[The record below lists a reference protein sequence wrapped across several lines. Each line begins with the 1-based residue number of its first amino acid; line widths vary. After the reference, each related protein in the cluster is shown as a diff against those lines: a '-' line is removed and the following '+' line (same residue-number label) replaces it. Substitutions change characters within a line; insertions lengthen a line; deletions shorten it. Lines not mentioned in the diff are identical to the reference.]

1 MGPATPRHLAITYAN
16 ERLRDGAG
24 AQLQRIYGIYA
35 VSRFLDVPYVHSPIG
50 AIGYQGLEA
59 LENNSGF
66 EHLLS
71 EYNRVFH
78 IPSDMDVPEK
88 RATRDLVHADI
99 EFIKAIR
106 SSGYDGAEFSLIRI
120 LFPYAVT
127 DKYPESYR
135 FAKAVSPF
143 QYRGS
148 AAFRLAIHVRR
159 GELYVVDSHRMLP
172 NSYYVSCALAFQEIL
187 SKLNIPF
194 VCELYTETARKKF
207 EVTPQHHGIFG
218 RISQNTVVDPAND
231 RLEDFDVISN
241 LKKYVNLN
249 PIETLRRMATA
260 DALILSVSSFSTV
273 AAILSP
279 NCIVLCCPPPS
290 SPMKDWLTWG
300 KDGKF
305 PTVDVVKRV
314 LSWKRARSQ
323 SGSLPAAA
331 PSP

>member
-16 ERLRDGAG
+16 EKLQDGAG

-35 VSRFLDVPYVHSPIG
+35 VSRFLEVPYVHSPIE

-59 LENNSGF
+59 LEKNSGF

-71 EYNRVFH
+71 EYNRLFH
-78 IPSDMDVPEK
+78 IPSDVDVPEK
-88 RATRDLVHADI
+88 RATRDLVHPEI
-99 EFIKAIR
+99 ESIETIKN
-106 SSGYDGAEFSLIRI
+106 SGGDGAEFSLIRI

-127 DKYPESYR
+127 DRYPEIYR
-135 FAKAVSPF
+135 FAKAISPF

-148 AAFRLAIHVRR
+148 EAFRLAIHVRR
-159 GELYVVDSHRMLP
+159 GELHVVDSHRMLP

-187 SKLNIPF
+187 SKLNVPF
-194 VCELYTETARKKF
+194 VCELYTEAARKKF
-207 EVTPQHHGIFG
+207 KVTPQHHGIFG
-218 RISQNTVVDPAND
+218 RISQNTVLDPAND
-231 RLEDFDVISN
+231 RLADFDVISN
-241 LKKYVNLN
+241 LQKYINLN
-249 PIETLRRMATA
+249 PIETLKRMATA
-260 DALILSVSSFSTV
+260 DALILSVSSFSAV

-279 NCIVLCCPPPS
+279 NCIVLCCPSLS

-305 PTVDVVKRV
+305 PTVDLVKRV
-314 LSWKRARSQ
+314 LSWKRVRAQ

-331 PSP
+331 F